1 MKKRDERYLDPYLL
15 PLSCTFWPYNRFHTI
30 GFDLFSSFSPPGTRS
45 ANGNV
50 TARYSRRR
58 KRERDIESL
67 GVGAFHFLFNGWNLD
82 TDDSPFR
89 ISFLG
94 RRGSFPP
101 PPSTPGEF
109 PYPPIDFT
117 VLILPF
123 LFHTLPCALRL
134 RLVCFT
140 PCRALYVSVWSVSH
154 PAVRSTSPSDLF
166 HTLQRALNVI
176 IPFPPLGVN

>member
-1 MKKRDERYLDPYLL
+1 MKKREERYLEPYLL

-101 PPSTPGEF
+101 PHLQHPVSFRIPRSISQF
-109 PYPPIDFT
+109 QS
-117 VLILPF
+117 F
-123 LFHTLPCALRL
+123 LFF
-134 RLVCFT
+134 FT